1 MKNLHFI
8 QIISV
13 VCLFLLTITKATA
26 LPAGYIIPKETLS
39 PNHRYAFMVPVF
51 DSTVT
56 DSSQFQNALIDAK
69 TDQIITKVDAPA
81 GFDRPLNYVSVEQP
95 LWSKDES
102 LVLWKVNDKWCP
114 TALVLIKLKNN
125 KQLWQLNLLTVFQ
138 EKILSYTKKAV
149 PKKYEVAKKA
159 NIGNGSSYPEGF
171 TVDVEPVENGKN
183 GLLELPIKIHI
194 TLSSN
199 PKLIKDKPNLN
210 SEMDAIV
217 KNDGTIEVKKFKIL

>member
-1 MKNLHFI
+1 MKILYNFLFFCLLVNLT
-8 QIISV
+8 
-13 VCLFLLTITKATA
+13 LAA
-26 LPAGYIIPKETLS
+26 LPEGYVIPKETLS
-39 PNHRYAFMVPVF
+39 PNHRYGFIVPIF
-51 DSTVT
+51 DSNIENV
-56 DSSQFQNALIDAK
+56 SQFQNALIDTK
-69 TDQIITKVDAPA
+69 TDQIITKIDAPV

-102 LVLWKVNDKWCP
+102 LVLWKVHGKWCP

-171 TVDVEPVENGKN
+171 TVDVEPVETEKN
-183 GLLELPIKIHI
+183 GLLKLPLKVHA
-194 TLSSN
+194 TLESN
-199 PKLIKDKPNLN
+199 PKLIEGKPNLN
-210 SEMDAIV
+210 SEMDGLV
-217 KNDGTIEVKKFKIL
+217 KENGTIEVNNFKLL